1 MKKMYPKKICFCR
14 GTEPSWE
21 WQGLLPCLPDYP
33 ALLTQGVGEL
43 VEPLEEG
50 VQPQGGVEEREEDS
64 VRETGTLLEQQS
76 ESSKDPSKVLYYIT
90 LQIAL
95 IVQ

>member
-1 MKKMYPKKICFCR
+1 MKKMYLKKICFCR
-14 GTEPSWE
+14 ETEPSWE

-33 ALLTQGVGEL
+33 ALLTQGVEEL

-50 VQPQGGVEEREEDS
+50 VLLQGGVEELEEDS

-76 ESSKDPSKVLYYIT
+76 ESSKDPSKVLHYIT

>member
-14 GTEPSWE
+14 ETEPSWE

-33 ALLTQGVGEL
+33 ALLIQGVGEL

-50 VQPQGGVEEREEDS
+50 VLLQGGVEELEEDS

>member
-1 MKKMYPKKICFCR
+1 M
-14 GTEPSWE
+14 
-21 WQGLLPCLPDYP
+21 
-33 ALLTQGVGEL
+33 GEL

-50 VQPQGGVEEREEDS
+50 VLLQGGVEEQEEDS

-76 ESSKDPSKVLYYIT
+76 ESSKDPLKVLYYIT

-95 IVQ
+95 IV